1 MHEWRL
7 NPYSIQWLY
16 KTPMEKR
23 CIIKQLPKE
32 MVDTLKM
39 FKKEFNA
46 MVLELEIENERT

>member
-46 MVLELEIENERT
+46 MVLELEIQNERT